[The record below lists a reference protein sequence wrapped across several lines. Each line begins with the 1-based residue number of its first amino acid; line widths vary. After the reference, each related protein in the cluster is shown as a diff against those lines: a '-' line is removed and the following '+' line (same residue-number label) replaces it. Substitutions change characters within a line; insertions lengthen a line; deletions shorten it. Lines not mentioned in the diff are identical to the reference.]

1 MPDSSIA
8 ILLIEDNQPTRELYQ
23 RELSRDFK
31 VFTCD
36 SENEALA
43 LLHSHVVNVIVLEP
57 ALQSGQGWSFLAMLH
72 DMAQTRAIPVILCST
87 VDGRRRGLELGATL
101 CLTKPVLP
109 VILSEI
115 IRQLLARASGSSKP

>member
-8 ILLIEDNQPTRELYQ
+8 ILLIEENQPTRELYQ

-31 VFTCD
+31 VFACD

-43 LLHSHVVNVIVLEP
+43 LLHCHAVNAIVLEP
-57 ALQSGQGWSFLAMLH
+57 ALRSGQGWSFLAMLR

-87 VDGRRRGLELGATL
+87 MDERRRGLELGAAL

-109 VILSEI
+109 VVLSEV
-115 IRQLLARASGSSKP
+115 IRQVIGRASGSF